1 MKTRDR
7 FKSTKNNSQYALWRN
22 RVKALIRNA
31 KTRLYSESINTNS
44 NPRHLWK
51 NLNDMT
57 GKSTQ
62 SCTNFINDE
71 DGSPI
76 LDPKLCANTFDNF
89 FTSIHTKF
97 SNENNCNTQS
107 EHPDLNT
114 INDHVK
120 AKLEK
125 NTEFSIPFVTEAFI
139 LKQLQHL
146 KTYKATGIDG
156 LSAKYLKLSAQIISK
171 PLAAILNLSIQTG
184 SYPDSIKK
192 AKVTPI
198 FKKGNKA
205 DINNYR
211 PISVLPIINSIFER
225 HICNYL
231 IDYLESNN
239 LLYNHQS
246 GFIGRHSC
254 QGYQNSRHLAQCT
267 K

>member
-1 MKTRDR
+1 
-7 FKSTKNNSQYALWRN
+7 
-22 RVKALIRNA
+22 
-31 KTRLYSESINTNS
+31 
-44 NPRHLWK
+44 
-51 NLNDMT
+51 MT

-76 LDPKLCANTFDNF
+76 LDPKVCANTFNNF

-97 SNENNCNTQS
+97 STENNCNTQS

-146 KTYKATGIDG
+146 KTDKATGIDG

-184 SYPDSIKK
+184 SYPDSLKK

-225 HICNYL
+225 HICDYL

-246 GFIGRHSC
+246 GFRRRHSC
-254 QGYQNSRHLAQCT
+254 QTALTKIVDTWLNALNNKETVGAVFLDLTKAFDLVNHKLLLQKLAAYKFSSNAQSWFQSYLT
-267 K
+267 NRSQ